1 MFKLKG
7 KLSALSNN
15 CSHQG
20 GPVGAGKV
28 VLGRVICQWHGYQY
42 RLEDGSPPPPFRERI
57 HKDHVRLEG
66 SRILFDPVAL
76 PLGTIA
82 PGSAR
87 YADDLRGGTL
97 TGVIDLLPF
106 PILRRATA
114 NGALA
119 RAVLLERQ
127 TKTGVQET
135 VASGHFDDQDR
146 WQVRA
151 PG

>member
-1 MFKLKG
+1 MAW
-7 KLSALSNN
+7 LSIR
-15 CSHQG
+15 
-20 GPVGAGKV
+20 AG
-28 VLGRVICQWHGYQY
+28 R
-42 RLEDGSPPPPFRERI
+42 RLVAAPFRERI
-57 HKDHVRLEG
+57 HKDRVWLEG
-66 SRILFDPVAL
+66 SRIRVDPVAL

-114 NGALA
+114 NGVPA